1 MKEIN
6 IDEKLAGQKMMRC
19 LERYLSNAPK
29 SFLYKMLR
37 KKNITLNNSKATG
50 DEKLKCGDTIKIFF
64 SDETFEKFSADNN
77 RAVNDD
83 YYSRIYRPL
92 DIIYENSDV
101 IFINKPSGM
110 LSQKAKPEDV
120 SLVEYLIAHL
130 IHEKKINA
138 GDLASFKP
146 GICNDNDIV
155 VLYDYAN
162 HLKVEERLKKY
173 GFSISFGVEDGQGI
187 MSEVGHMYRNGI
199 KNIRFID
206 GRDNMLTISREE
218 IATYDMFFK
227 DEYVTNPA
235 LQNALISF
243 FQEFR
248 KDKVDDNSPVLASKE
263 TDLKVALRN
272 ADLMVP
278 CTKEEKDDSVSIA
291 HPYVDITDKVE
302 HKEGEQV
309 LALPVF
315 TDGIELDKCYFDKH
329 ENMLYTYMELL
340 KSVKEI
346 GASGIVINPLG
357 VSYYVPL
364 DIMKKIIAD

>member
-130 IHEKKINA
+130 IHEKEINA

-146 GICNDNDIV
+146 GICN
-155 VLYDYAN
+155 
-162 HLKVEERLKKY
+162 RL
-173 GFSISFGVEDGQGI
+173 D
-187 MSEVGHMYRNGI
+187 RN
-199 KNIRFID
+199 
-206 GRDNMLTISREE
+206 T
-218 IATYDMFFK
+218 
-227 DEYVTNPA
+227 
-235 LQNALISF
+235 
-243 FQEFR
+243 
-248 KDKVDDNSPVLASKE
+248 
-263 TDLKVALRN
+263 
-272 ADLMVP
+272 
-278 CTKEEKDDSVSIA
+278 
-291 HPYVDITDKVE
+291 
-302 HKEGEQV
+302 
-309 LALPVF
+309 
-315 TDGIELDKCYFDKH
+315 
-329 ENMLYTYMELL
+329 
-340 KSVKEI
+340 
-346 GASGIVINPLG
+346 SGIVAAGKTTKGLQQLSEAFKLRTLG
-357 VSYYVPL
+357 KYYLCIVKGGVDKRALIKGYLHKDNKTNKVIISRTETKDSLPIETEYIPVCSNGNVTL
-364 DIMKKIIAD
+364 LKIHLQDEAIR